1 MTERKNEIRELE
13 SFSSIS
19 MRGIGKLNISQ
30 GGKQSVSLEGDAIA
44 ISRITTTVNN
54 GKLIIDVGRDWVE
67 KISAGFDFLTT
78 NDVVIEIIVKDLD
91 ELEIAGAADVLVES
105 LKTDDLNL
113 KMIGASNV
121 KVKELSAN
129 TLKSEIPGAGKLTV
143 DGKVT
148 DQVIVLTGAGNFS
161 GHKLKS
167 KTAKVSLT
175 GVGSTQLWVTGELDA
190 TITGVGSV
198 EYYGNPRVKQSVT
211 MLGKVTS
218 LGDPT

>member
-1 MTERKNEIRELE
+1 MAERKNEIRELE

-78 NDVVIEIIVKDLD
+78 NDVVIEIIVKALD